1 MEKTTSEV
9 EEFQVEKLRIQVHPS
24 REAAGLAAAKAT
36 ADAMKA
42 IAANR
47 KIFSVIFAT
56 GASQIETLKGLQS
69 LPKCAACRLRRL

>member
-9 EEFQVEKLRIQVHPS
+9 EEFQVEKLKIQVHPS

-42 IAANR
+42 IGR
-47 KIFSVIFAT
+47 GPHPRPLSQPWER
-56 GASQIETLKGLQS
+56 GAFCFREQDSPSPRVGGGG
-69 LPKCAACRLRRL
+69 RG